1 MMDQMG
7 IALTPVVF
15 VAFAFPFLFGT
26 RTLRLRGALLVA
38 AGISVTG
45 LTLLLFYE
53 GPAIVSLIA
62 FPLSYMAVGGLIGWL
77 NERRQAKRAMWQ
89 QPRSLKDRYDEDLF
103 EPALNIL

>member
-1 MMDQMG
+1 LASGLNSTERTIISSVSYVVALVVSIVMDRTG

-45 LTLLLFYE
+45 LALFLLYESQQLF
-53 GPAIVSLIA
+53 
-62 FPLSYMAVGGLIGWL
+62 
-77 NERRQAKRAMWQ
+77 R
-89 QPRSLKDRYDEDLF
+89 
-103 EPALNIL
+103 